1 MIGVVADDTTGAN
14 DIGIMFSKSGYK
26 VKVLTFEE
34 NMEIVKD
41 ADVVIIDTDSRLDS
55 PKTAYDKV
63 FKATRMLQKADCS
76 MYYNKTCSVFRGNIG
91 VEFDAMLDELNEEFA
106 IISLSFPQNGRTTVN
121 GVHKVN
127 GKRLEDS
134 EFLHDPV
141 HPTIE
146 SNLESIL
153 KKQTIRKV
161 TSIYLDIVRK
171 GPEELKAAIE
181 QAKADYQYVI
191 IDGETQED
199 LNIIAQAASG
209 YKVLAGSSALGEELP
224 KALPKSEFSDL
235 ASTVTIKDANG
246 VLIVSGSLTPQTKEQ
261 TKTLIDSGVSSII
274 VDSRKIL
281 ADNNYQGELEKVYR
295 EAELLLKDGK
305 DVLIMAE
312 NDPNIVRETK
322 EIGKLKGL
330 GELIISKKISSF
342 LASVSKKLTD
352 SLNLKRIVVAGGDTS
367 GTVCRHLEI
376 KGNYIIK
383 EIDTGVPSGL
393 VIDKEMLIVLK
404 SGSFGK
410 KDFLVK
416 AVSHLKELT
425 VL

>member
-34 NMEIVKD
+34 NMEIVRD

-55 PKTAYDKV
+55 PNTAYDKV
-63 FKATRMLQKADCS
+63 FKATKILQKAGCT
-76 MYYNKTCSVFRGNIG
+76 MFYNKTCSVFRGNIG
-91 VEFDAMLDELNEEFA
+91 VEFDAMLDELNEDFA
-106 IISLSFPQNGRTTVN
+106 IISLSFPQNGRTTTN
-121 GVHKVN
+121 GIHKVN

-134 EFLHDPV
+134 EFFHDPV
-141 HPTIE
+141 HPMIE

-153 KKQTIRKV
+153 KKQTRRNV
-161 TSIYLDIVRK
+161 TSIYLETVRK
-171 GPEELKAAIE
+171 GPEELKKAIE
-181 QAKADYQYVI
+181 KAKNDYQYVI
-191 IDGETQED
+191 IDGQTQED
-199 LNIIAQAASG
+199 LTIIAQAAAG
-209 YKVLAGSSALGEELP
+209 FRVLAGSSALGEELP
-224 KALPKSEFSDL
+224 KVLPKSAFPNL
-235 ASTVTIKDANG
+235 ASTVSIKDSNG
-246 VLIVSGSLTPQTKEQ
+246 VLIISGSLTPQTKEQ
-261 TKTLIDSGVSSII
+261 TKELIESGVFSIV

-281 ADNNYQGELEKVYR
+281 DSNYQEELDKVYN
-295 EAELLLKDGK
+295 EAKLRLRDGQ

-312 NDPNIVRETK
+312 NNPIIVKETK
-322 EIGKLKGL
+322 EIGKLKGFS
-330 GELIISKKISSF
+330 ELIISKKISGF
-342 LASVSKKLTD
+342 LAAVSKRLTD
-352 SLNLKRIVVAGGDTS
+352 SLDLKRIVAAGGDTS

-376 KGNYIIK
+376 KGNYIVK

-425 VL
+425 TS